1 MLCNHGRGDHGG
13 GDHGGDRDGDRGGDC
28 GGLEIEKMMKQ
39 IMAEEQ
45 IAEVK

>member
-13 GDHGGDRDGDRGGDC
+13 GDHDGDRGGDC
-28 GGLEIEKMMKQ
+28 GGVEMEKMMKQ

-45 IAEVK
+45 IAEAK